1 MTPRTLTDHTG
12 SFLSWHQALQSTIF
26 LPSPLLGSVEET
38 PQSPRGQVRQSG
50 PVRNK
55 SSQLER
61 AESHAAR
68 AEAGSPPR
76 PHTPSGTRRVQF
88 PVPRPPCA
96 GTRPTCPGATGRSSP
111 PRTHLASDA
120 RDERHLPG
128 LAHLAV
134 PGDPGD
140 RAASGR
146 VSHVAAGG

>member
-55 SSQLER
+55 SSQPER
-61 AESHAAR
+61 AECHAAR

-76 PHTPSGTRRVQF
+76 PHTPSGTRRAQY
-88 PVPRPPCA
+88 PEPRPPCA

-111 PRTHLASDA
+111 PPPRPALTWPVMPVMSATFLGLPISLSPEIREIGQLAGA
-120 RDERHLPG
+120 
-128 LAHLAV
+128 
-134 PGDPGD
+134 
-140 RAASGR
+140 
-146 VSHVAAGG
+146 